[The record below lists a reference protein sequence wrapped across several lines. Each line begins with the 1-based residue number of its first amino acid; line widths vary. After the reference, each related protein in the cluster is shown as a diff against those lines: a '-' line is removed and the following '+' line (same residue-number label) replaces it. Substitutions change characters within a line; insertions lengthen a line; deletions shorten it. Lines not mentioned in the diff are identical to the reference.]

1 MNSFDTL
8 SRRSLIKLVALASP
22 ALYGSGGLLA
32 DAEAGG
38 AASDWLGQA
47 DHAGPASSERML
59 RRPRLFYNVESLRRM
74 RQMLAADSGADV
86 ALKKRGEELL
96 SAELIPE
103 SVAMIGGGQQ
113 AHYAKPGNQI
123 SEMGLTLGLLFQLT
137 GDQRYAEKLRE
148 ALLYYTHYVRW
159 AGPEL
164 AERIPPWHSELDTTT
179 FSFGYAAGYDALH
192 GYLSEADR
200 KTIAEGMVRLAVL
213 PTLDDWL
220 LPGTRVHAFD
230 SMGHN
235 WWGVCVAGGGLCA
248 LALLGDDP
256 RAQRW
261 IDAVDA
267 GYAQWFNYPGNVLQN
282 RMPTFERSGPSY
294 EGVNYS
300 NYGVSEYLHYR
311 FAWQNTFGRRAA
323 TMEPLGHLATF
334 FLQTLYPTK
343 NGFLAANFDD
353 STLHVDSTATI
364 LLLIACG
371 LGTEDAGRYLKDVHT
386 HPEGTL
392 LTLLRQHAM
401 PAAQGDAGAAIIYPH
416 MGWATMRS
424 SWEDDAVFVA
434 MKSGYT
440 WNHAHPDAGT
450 FVLFKDGMPLII
462 DSGTCSYGRP
472 EYTTYYRQ
480 SRAHNV
486 VLFNGEG
493 QPQEDLDRGCKFP
506 GSMHCLIDGLGM
518 KYVYADATGPM
529 ARWFARNY
537 RHWLW
542 SGDVLLVI
550 DDVLAHTAGR
560 TDWLLHYEGEYS
572 VGAEGAIRLKN
583 GAAEAVV
590 KMLYPA
596 NKYHEEIGL
605 VDHDPDRKIPY
616 LVFMPGDE
624 VRSREFFTAIC
635 MDSDDVPQFEVLQG
649 ENYVGVRVRTQDA
662 AEETYLNLRAINGSI
677 HMNSAVWV
685 GEWMTDAYLLHVRRL
700 VAGDGTVERFFVS
713 DASYVRK
720 GQTSVMESLTKVTA
734 GWMPGERMEIVSS
747 DMRPPVQFGAAQAP
761 REVRWNGRPV
771 ATVYDRER
779 QLVTLRT

>member
-1 MNSFDTL
+1 
-8 SRRSLIKLVALASP
+8 
-22 ALYGSGGLLA
+22 
-32 DAEAGG
+32 
-38 AASDWLGQA
+38 
-47 DHAGPASSERML
+47 
-59 RRPRLFYNVESLRRM
+59 M
-74 RQMLAADSGADV
+74 RQMLAADAGADA
-86 ALKKRGEELL
+86 ALKQRGEELL
-96 SAELIPE
+96 AAEPVPE

-123 SEMGLTLGLLFQLT
+123 TETGLTLGLLFQLT
-137 GDQRYAEKLRE
+137 GDRRYAEKLRE

-159 AGPEL
+159 AGPGL

-192 GYLSEADR
+192 GFLSEADR
-200 KTIAEGMVRLAVL
+200 KTIAEGMVRLGVL

-256 RAQRW
+256 RAQGW

-267 GYAQWFNYPGNVLQN
+267 GYVQWFNYPGNVLQN
-282 RMPTFERSGPSY
+282 RMPTFERTGPSY

-343 NGFLAANFDD
+343 NGFLAVNFDD

-371 LGTEDAGRYLKDVHT
+371 LGTEDASRYLKHVHT

-392 LTLLRQHAM
+392 LTLLRQHTA
-401 PAAQGDAGAAIIYPH
+401 PEAQGDAGTSIIYPR

-486 VLFNGEG
+486 ILFNGEG

-506 GSMHCLIDGLGM
+506 GAMPCLIDGLGM
-518 KYVYADATGPM
+518 KYAYADATGPM

-550 DDVLAHTAGR
+550 DDVLAHTPGR
-560 TDWLLHYEGEYS
+560 MDWLLHYDGES
-572 VGAEGAIRLKN
+572 SAGGEGAVTLKN
-583 GAAEAVV
+583 GAAKAVV

-596 NKYHEEIGL
+596 NTYREEVGL
-605 VDHDPDRKIPY
+605 ADHDPDRKIPY
-616 LVFMPGDE
+616 LVFEPGDE
-624 VRSREFFTAIC
+624 ARSRQFFTAIC
-635 MDSDDVPQFEVLQG
+635 LNPEAVPEFEVLQG
-649 ENYVGVRVRTQDA
+649 ENYIGVRVRTQESV
-662 AEETYLNLRAINGSI
+662 EETYLNLRAVNGSI

-700 VAGDGTVERFFVS
+700 AAGDGAVERFFVS
-713 DASYVRK
+713 DGSYVRK
-720 GQTSVMESLTKVTA
+720 GQTSILESLTKVTA
-734 GWMPGERMEIVSS
+734 GWTQGERMEIVSS
-747 DMRPPVQFGAAQAP
+747 DTRPPVQLGAARAP

-779 QLVTLRT
+779 QMVTPRT